1 MARLPVVNEQTHP
14 DRAELIGRIRAERG
28 RVLNLYGTLLHSPP
42 VAEGWLKLLTAV
54 RQQASLAGGVRELAI
69 LRVAL
74 INRADYEFKTH
85 VPFALK
91 DGISQAQIDAL
102 ASWEQSGLFDARQA
116 AVLRYVDS
124 MTREI
129 HVPDAVFEPLRPF
142 FDAQAL
148 VELTV
153 TVAAYN
159 MVSRFLE
166 ALQVD
171 LDTRS

>member
-1 MARLPVVNEQTHP
+1 MARLPLVNEQTHP
-14 DRAELIGRIRAERG
+14 DRAGLIARIRAERG
-28 RVLNLYGTLLHSPP
+28 KVLNLYGTLLHSPP

-54 RQQASLAGGVRELAI
+54 RQQARLAGDARELAI
-69 LRVAL
+69 LRVAT
-74 INRADYEFKTH
+74 INGADYEFRTH
-85 VPFALK
+85 VPFALAA
-91 DGISQAQIDAL
+91 GISQAQVDAL
-102 ASWEQSGLFDARQA
+102 GAWRESGLFDGRLA
-116 AVLRYVDS
+116 AVLAYAEC

-129 HVPDAVFEPLRPF
+129 HVPDAVFDPLRTH
-142 FDAQAL
+142 FDDQEL

-171 LDTRS
+171 LDAE

>member
-1 MARLPVVNEQTHP
+1 MARLPLVNEQTHP

-28 RVLNLYGTLLHSPP
+28 KLLNLYGTLLHSPP

-54 RQQASLAGGVRELAI
+54 RQQASLAGDVRELAI

-74 INRADYEFKTH
+74 INHADYEFRTH

-91 DGISQAQIDAL
+91 EGITQAQIDAL
-102 ASWEQSGLFDARQA
+102 ETWAQCGLFDARLA
-116 AVLRYVDS
+116 AVLAYVDS

-129 HVPDAVFEPLRPF
+129 HVPDAVFEPLRAHF
-142 FDAQAL
+142 GAQEL

-166 ALQVD
+166 AMQVD
-171 LDTRS
+171 LDAK

>member
-1 MARLPVVNEQTHP
+1 MARLPLVNEKTHP
-14 DRAELIGRIRAERG
+14 DRAELIARIRAERG
-28 RVLNLYGTLLHSPP
+28 KVLNLYGTLLHSPP
-42 VAEGWLKLLTAV
+42 VAEGWLRLLTAV
-54 RQQASLAGGVRELAI
+54 RQQASLAGDARELAI

-74 INRADYEFKTH
+74 INHADYEFRTH
-85 VPFALK
+85 VPFALAE
-91 DGISQAQIDAL
+91 GISQNQIDSL
-102 ASWEQSGLFDARQA
+102 AAWRESGLFDTRLA
-116 AVLRYVDS
+116 AVLAYVDS

-129 HVPDAVFEPLRPF
+129 HVPDAVFEPLRAF
-142 FDAQAL
+142 FNEQEL

-171 LDTRS
+171 LDAS

>member
-1 MARLPVVNEQTHP
+1 MARLPLVNEKTHP
-14 DRAELIGRIRAERG
+14 DRAELIARIRAERG
-28 RVLNLYGTLLHSPP
+28 KLLNLYGTLLHSPT
-42 VAEGWLKLLTAV
+42 VAEGWLQLLTAV
-54 RQQASLAGGVRELAI
+54 RQQASLAGDVRELAI

-74 INRADYEFKTH
+74 INHADYEFRTH
-85 VPFALK
+85 TPFALA
-91 DGISQAQIDAL
+91 DGVTQAQIDAL
-102 ASWEQSGLFDARQA
+102 ESWRDSGLFDARLA
-116 AVLRYVDS
+116 AVLDYVDS

-129 HVPDAVFEPLRPF
+129 RVPDAVFEPLRAF
-142 FDAQAL
+142 FGEQEL

-171 LDTRS
+171 VDAK